1 MKEYL
6 PSLQLRQKW
15 LKPERNIKE
24 NDLVLVMNENSP
36 RHAWPLARV
45 TKVYKSD
52 DQLVRSVQ
60 VKTRNSLLD
69 RPVNKLCLLE
79 EAQD

>member
-1 MKEYL
+1 
-6 PSLQLRQKW
+6 
-15 LKPERNIKE
+15 
-24 NDLVLVMNENSP
+24 MNENSP